1 MLTTSNLGV
10 CVKPTSCTSWTKFYQ
25 SAQLSAGM
33 IVQCSKRRKRKKNRR
48 RDRRSLSIMSLI
60 SQSRKMGENKTVN
73 RRKKIKRI
81 KLQAE

>member
-1 MLTTSNLGV
+1 
-10 CVKPTSCTSWTKFYQ
+10 
-25 SAQLSAGM
+25 M
-33 IVQCSKRRKRKKNRR
+33 IVQCSKRRKRKQKRR

-81 KLQAE
+81 KLQAG